1 MDSIFSDVPNVCVY
15 FDNLYI
21 IGKDD
26 TEHLQTLQRVLKVIG
41 DKGLKVNKDKCQFM
55 LEEINF
61 LGYKLNKQG
70 IRLQDKKTKAI
81 KDAPSPENPQQLKA
95 FLGMINYYSKFMG
108 NLSSILSPLYKLL
121 QKDVPWQWD
130 RDQESAFSAA
140 KRALSSDT
148 LLVHFDPGKKH
159 VLTCD
164 ASPDGVGAVLSQIDE
179 CGERPVAFASRSLNR
194 AKRNYSQRD
203 RERLGIIFGVKKFH
217 KFIFGKKATIITDHK
232 PLLGLF
238 GEHKAIPE
246 HCSPRVQRWAITLA
260 AYDYELKHK
269 AGVENSADGLSRLP
283 LHTEISSYIPED
295 IEMIFNV
302 MENSFVNVNDVKR
315 ETLTDECLM
324 KVYEFCLN
332 GWPDECVQEEL
343 RPFKNKKLKLSL
355 EDGCILWGT
364 RVVIPKTLQNKVLS
378 MLHDTHIGAS
388 KMKSLARSWYWWPNM
403 DADIEKFVKLCSTC
417 AQHAKQPAKSP
428 LQNWDWPLEPW
439 KRIHIDFAGPF
450 LNKMFLIVID
460 AHSTWIDVK
469 TMTTITASDTIIEL
483 KEIFSTHGLPD
494 QIVSDNGP
502 TFTSLEFKTFCSAN
516 GIEHITTSPYHPA
529 GNGLAERAVGIF
541 KTAMIKLGSICSLR
555 ERVNRFLARYR
566 STPHVTTG
574 VAPCE
579 LLCGRKIKTHLDLVH
594 PTVQSSVSQHQCKQK
609 LNYDRT
615 SSEREFGIY
624 DSVYVR
630 NYGKGERW
638 IPGQIVESTGPVS
651 YKVRANDGL
660 LMRRHADQI
669 RVTCAQ
675 EYESDTPLSSGTSDI
690 PLPDSKSVV
699 VDLGKPESP
708 ASIRPQPL
716 TNQCESQPNQ
726 GSGSPNPRPL
736 RRSNRITKAPDRLVL

>member
-1 MDSIFSDVPNVCVY
+1 MTFY
-15 FDNLYI
+15 
-21 IGKDD
+21 
-26 TEHLQTLQRVLKVIG
+26 
-41 DKGLKVNKDKCQFM
+41 
-55 LEEINF
+55 
-61 LGYKLNKQG
+61 
-70 IRLQDKKTKAI
+70 
-81 KDAPSPENPQQLKA
+81 
-95 FLGMINYYSKFMG
+95 
-108 NLSSILSPLYKLL
+108 
-121 QKDVPWQWD
+121 
-130 RDQESAFSAA
+130 
-140 KRALSSDT
+140 
-148 LLVHFDPGKKH
+148 
-159 VLTCD
+159 

-179 CGERPVAFASRSLNR
+179 GGERPVAFASRSLNR
-194 AKRNYSQRD
+194 AERNYSKII

-217 KFIFGKKATIITDHK
+217 KFIFGKKVTIITDHK

-246 HCSPRVQRWAITLA
+246 HCSPRVQRWATTLA

-269 AGVENSADGLSRLP
+269 AGVENSADGLRRLP

-343 RPFKNKKLKLSL
+343 RPFKNKKLELSL

-378 MLHDTHIGAS
+378 IVHDTHIGAS

-428 LQNWDWPLEPW
+428 LLNWDWPLEPW

-460 AHSTWIDVK
+460 AHSKWMDFK

-502 TFTSLEFKTFCSAN
+502 TFISLEFKTFCSSN

-541 KTAMIKLGSICSLR
+541 KTAMIKLGSKCSLR

-574 VAPCE
+574 VVPCE

-615 SSEREFGIY
+615 SSEREFGIH
-624 DSVYVR
+624 DSVYVK

-660 LMRRHADQI
+660 LMRRHSDQI

-675 EYESDTPLSSGTSDI
+675 EYESDTPLSSDTSDI

-736 RRSNRITKAPDRLVL
+736 RRSNRITKAPDRLVLKVEGDFILLYIVYLSQIFKVE

>member
-1 MDSIFSDVPNVCVY
+1 M
-15 FDNLYI
+15 
-21 IGKDD
+21 
-26 TEHLQTLQRVLKVIG
+26 
-41 DKGLKVNKDKCQFM
+41 
-55 LEEINF
+55 
-61 LGYKLNKQG
+61 
-70 IRLQDKKTKAI
+70 
-81 KDAPSPENPQQLKA
+81 
-95 FLGMINYYSKFMG
+95 
-108 NLSSILSPLYKLL
+108 
-121 QKDVPWQWD
+121 
-130 RDQESAFSAA
+130 
-140 KRALSSDT
+140 
-148 LLVHFDPGKKH
+148 
-159 VLTCD
+159 
-164 ASPDGVGAVLSQIDE
+164 
-179 CGERPVAFASRSLNR
+179 
-194 AKRNYSQRD
+194 
-203 RERLGIIFGVKKFH
+203 
-217 KFIFGKKATIITDHK
+217 
-232 PLLGLF
+232 
-238 GEHKAIPE
+238 
-246 HCSPRVQRWAITLA
+246 
-260 AYDYELKHK
+260 
-269 AGVENSADGLSRLP
+269 
-283 LHTEISSYIPED
+283 
-295 IEMIFNV
+295 
-302 MENSFVNVNDVKR
+302 
-315 ETLTDECLM
+315 
-324 KVYEFCLN
+324 
-332 GWPDECVQEEL
+332 
-343 RPFKNKKLKLSL
+343 

-388 KMKSLARSWYWWPNM
+388 KMKSLAQSWYWWPNI

-428 LQNWDWPLEPW
+428 LQNWDWPLEPR

-460 AHSTWIDVK
+460 AHSKWIDVK

-483 KEIFSTHGLPD
+483 KEIFITRGLPD

-541 KTAMIKLGSICSLR
+541 KTAMIKLGSKCSLR

-615 SSEREFGIY
+615 SSEREFGIH

-669 RVTCAQ
+669 SITCVQ
-675 EYESDTPLSSGTSDI
+675 EYESDTPFSSDTSVI

-708 ASIRPQPL
+708 ASIRPQPP

-726 GSGSPNPRPL
+726 GSDSPNPRPL
-736 RRSNRITKAPDRLVL
+736 KRSNRITMAPDRLVLYR